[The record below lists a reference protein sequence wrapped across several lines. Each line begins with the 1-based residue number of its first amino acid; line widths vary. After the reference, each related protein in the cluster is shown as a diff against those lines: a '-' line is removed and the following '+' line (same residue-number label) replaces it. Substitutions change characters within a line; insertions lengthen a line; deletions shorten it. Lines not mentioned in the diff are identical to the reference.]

1 VIPDHQLIPVTAV
14 RVVVRI
20 AIAVIIVAAVSI
32 KASTKA
38 TTLETTV
45 AETATVYRE
54 PAASETAVAHG
65 APSPS
70 FAEPT
75 PLQKDG
81 QLSATRRF
89 PPPWILGELRV
100 FTSGS

>member
-38 TTLETTV
+38 TTLETTFSDT
-45 AETATVYRE
+45 TATSPFEGEATLNDAQASDLMAGKWYINIHT
-54 PAASETAVAHG
+54 AANKGGEIR
-65 APSPS
+65 
-70 FAEPT
+70 
-75 PLQKDG
+75 G
-81 QLSATRRF
+81 QVTK
-89 PPPWILGELRV
+89 
-100 FTSGS
+100 